1 VPEDGVI
8 VRVLHRRLCALL
20 TASVLI
26 TAFCVVSTA
35 SAATRSAAKLDAA
48 TRAELDK
55 ALDAAFAQVNAPGV
69 IVGVRVGNRTWKAS
83 RGVSDTATN
92 QPVAL
97 DEHTRIGSVTKTFTG
112 TLILQLVDQGKLRL
126 DDTIEKWFPELR
138 DANRITVR
146 ELGDMSSGI
155 DSYTSNPTLVNEY
168 LANPTRAWTPEE
180 LVAAGTSLGRRF
192 EPGQGFFYSNTNFV
206 MLGLIIE
213 QVTNKPYPQV
223 LQTKVLEPLNL
234 CESSYPDTNRLPV
247 PSWHGYTTQVSAN
260 GQPVDSTNWSPTFA
274 AMAGQIISNLD
285 DVMTWAEAVGTGATL
300 TRQTQDS
307 RLQGNPASKSGVREY
322 AFAIGKDNGWLVH
335 DGDIPGFNSQ
345 LAYFPKDDITLIV
358 LANSDMSVAGS
369 TATAAPVIFTE
380 LAKVLT
386 PSNVP

>member
-1 VPEDGVI
+1 VI
-8 VRVLHRRLCALL
+8 VHVLHPRLWALL
-20 TASVLI
+20 TA
-26 TAFCVVSTA
+26 CVFTTA
-35 SAATRSAAKLDAA
+35 SCVTAAGAVTPPGAKLDAA
-48 TRAELDK
+48 TRAELNK
-55 ALDAAFAQVNAPGV
+55 ALDSAFGEVNAPGV
-69 IVGVRVGNRTWKAS
+69 IVGVRVGNGTWKAR

-92 QPVAL
+92 EPVAL

-112 TLILQLVDQGKLRL
+112 TLILQLVDEGKLRL

-138 DANRITVR
+138 DANTITVR

-155 DSYTSNPTLVNEY
+155 DSYTANPTLVNEY
-168 LANPTRAWTPEE
+168 FANPTRAWTPEE
-180 LVAAGTSLGRRF
+180 LVAAGTSLPRLF
-192 EPGQGFFYSNTNFV
+192 QPGQGFFYSNTNFV

-223 LQTKVLEPLNL
+223 LQTKIFEPLKL

-247 PSWHGYTTQVSAN
+247 PSWHGYTTQGSAN
-260 GQPVDSTNWSPTFA
+260 GQPADATGWSPTFA
-274 AMAGQIISNLD
+274 AMAGQIVSNLD
-285 DVMTWAEAVGTGATL
+285 DVMTWGKAVGTGATL
-300 TRQTQDS
+300 TPKTQRS
-307 RLQGNPASKSGVREY
+307 RLQGNPASQSGEREY

-335 DGDIPGFNSQ
+335 DGELPGFNSQ

-358 LANSDMSVAGS
+358 LANSDMSAAGS
-369 TATAAPVIFTE
+369 TATPAPVIFTE